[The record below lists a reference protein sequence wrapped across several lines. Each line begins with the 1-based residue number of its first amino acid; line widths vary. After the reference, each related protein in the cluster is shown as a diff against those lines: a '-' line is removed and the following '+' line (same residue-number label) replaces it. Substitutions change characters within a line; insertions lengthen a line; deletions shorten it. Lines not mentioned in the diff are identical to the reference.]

1 MKKIIVFLLVATMM
15 LSLTACGST
24 GTTSTTNNTDSSSNS
39 SSAASE
45 SSQTEQVTAKDPSD
59 IYSWIL
65 EENPEKIS
73 GTVRFWVPF
82 KGEQGM
88 DAMISD
94 FNKTY
99 PNIQVELN
107 TYNNNA
113 EGNTAVNTAMMA
125 GQIDVLH
132 SFELYNAYARW
143 ENGLYKDI
151 TDEIKEEGIDIL
163 ANWGDDTCTYDGR
176 VYTLPAGGQS
186 YYIAINKNAW
196 DKAGLG
202 EIPTSWTWDEY
213 MEACR
218 KMTSGEED
226 NKVYGGSS
234 YQAINT
240 VYDTMYQV
248 YGKNAFYHEDGTS
261 SADDPV
267 ILKAL
272 KRECDAEKEGI
283 WFPLTSY
290 RYDGA
295 TTHQQ
300 FLTGKTASTVTCN
313 ITRFLT
319 DTKTYPVDF
328 ITVFAPWPTEEKG
341 QTNYMEGVSTFSH
354 VGISSQCNMDNYD
367 AIYAFLKWYSTY
379 GCKYLAIA
387 GHMPTWKGTEA
398 DGMVNLVFG
407 SEDDA
412 KKLVDVDSY
421 RRVICNFAGNNHK
434 DTELAAYSKLNSL
447 MQEYIMYAHS
457 GEKTPEVALSEL
469 KSLQDEAIK
478 EAKK

>member
-1 MKKIIVFLLVATMM
+1 MKKLIVFLLVATM
-15 LSLTACGST
+15 LLGISACGTSNT
-24 GTTSTTNNTDSSSNS
+24 PNSPAPSSNAPSTTPQD
-39 SSAASE
+39 
-45 SSQTEQVTAKDPSD
+45 SQTPAKDPSD

-65 EENPEKIS
+65 EENPEGIS

-88 DAMISD
+88 DDMIAD

-99 PNIQVELN
+99 PNIQVVLT

-125 GQIDVLH
+125 GEIDVLH

-143 ENGLYKDI
+143 ENGLYMDL
-151 TDEIKEEGIDIL
+151 TDMIAEEGIDLL
-163 ANWGDDTCTYDGR
+163 ANWGNDTCTYEGR

-186 YYIAINKNAW
+186 YYIAINKTAW
-196 DKAGLG
+196 EKAGLG

-213 MEACR
+213 IEASR
-218 KMTSGEED
+218 KMTSGEGTS
-226 NKVYGGSS
+226 KVFGGSS

-240 VYDTMYQV
+240 IYNTMYQV

-272 KRECDAEKEGI
+272 ERQINAEVTEKI

-290 RYDGA
+290 RFDGA
-295 TTHQQ
+295 TTHQVY
-300 FLTGKTASTVTCN
+300 LTGQAASTITCN
-313 ITRFLT
+313 MTRFLR
-319 DTKTYPVDF
+319 DTQTYPVDF
-328 ITVFAPWPTEEKG
+328 VTAFAPWPTEEKG
-341 QTNYMEGVSTFSH
+341 QTNYMEGISTFSH
-354 VGISSQCNMDNYD
+354 VGIASQCDMKNYD

-387 GHMPTWKGTEA
+387 GHMPTWKGTDA
-398 DGMVNLVFG
+398 NGMVDLVFG
-407 SEDDA
+407 SEEAA

-421 RRVICNFAGNNHK
+421 KRVICNFNGSNHV
-434 DTELAAYSKLNSL
+434 DTELTAYSKLNSL
-447 MQEYIMYAHS
+447 MQEYVMYAHS
-457 GEKTPEVALSEL
+457 GEKTPKEALAEL
-469 KSLQDEAIK
+469 KVLQDEAIK
-478 EAKK
+478 EAK